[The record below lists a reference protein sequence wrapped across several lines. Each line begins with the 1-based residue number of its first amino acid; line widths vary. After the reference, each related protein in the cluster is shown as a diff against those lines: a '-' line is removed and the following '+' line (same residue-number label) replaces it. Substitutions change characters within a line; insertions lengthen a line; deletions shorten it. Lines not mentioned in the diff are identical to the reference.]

1 MYSIFEKLLKDKQL
15 TLYRVAKDVGISK
28 NTLYAW
34 RDGLYIPKTEKLS
47 KIATYLGV
55 TVDYLMGNTDNTE
68 KKPVLED
75 ELKIKNVK
83 FIGRD
88 GTVKFKKLTPEM
100 ISMLEQLPD
109 SDEDL

>member
-1 MYSIFEKLLKDKQL
+1 MFVLKELRKEKNITMKKLGEKIGVAESTISLYESGKRQPDNVTLLK
-15 TLYRVAKDVGISK
+15 
-28 NTLYAW
+28 
-34 RDGLYIPKTEKLS
+34 
-47 KIATYLGV
+47 IADYFNV
-55 TVDYLMGNTDNTE
+55 SVDYLLGRNNTE